1 MRFVPIEYIK
11 ENTILEDTLY
21 SVDGVLLANEGI
33 KLTARLLNKIKENQ
47 IFTLYITDEH
57 SNSKINRLIH
67 PNLRNKAMLIIKEI
81 FLAGI
86 FHDIGMALIPPD
98 IFQKKT
104 EFTTEEK
111 MMIINPQ
118 DFH

>member
-1 MRFVPIEYIK
+1 
-11 ENTILEDTLY
+11 
-21 SVDGVLLANEGI
+21 
-33 KLTARLLNKIKENQ
+33 
-47 IFTLYITDEH
+47 
-57 SNSKINRLIH
+57 
-67 PNLRNKAMLIIKEI
+67 MLIIKEI

-98 IFQKKT
+98 IFQEKT